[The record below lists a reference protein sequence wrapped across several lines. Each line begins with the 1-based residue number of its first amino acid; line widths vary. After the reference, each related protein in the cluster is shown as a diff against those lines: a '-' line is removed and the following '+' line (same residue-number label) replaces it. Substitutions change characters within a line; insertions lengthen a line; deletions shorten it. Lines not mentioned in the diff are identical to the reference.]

1 MPLVEIDDVVFNA
14 LRDNS
19 VKFTDRSAEL
29 APTAQAAAAWQKIV
43 NGSETRGDALR
54 LFKKAFPDIPVP
66 EIDARAPVDEAISSL
81 RKEFDD
87 YKAGVEKEKD
97 DARQKNRE
105 ADALD
110 TVSKGRS
117 WLRREKKLDDE
128 SVSAVET
135 MMQELGIPNYEVAHS
150 HWAAQQPKQPDLL
163 PSSTIGRSLD
173 WFKAQDNQPD
183 HALMLKDPIAW
194 RRQEIVKTL
203 QGIRSGEIAAA

>member
-43 NGSETRGDALR
+43 NGAETRTDALK
-54 LFKKAFPDIPVP
+54 LFKKAFPEIPVP
-66 EIDARAPVDEAISSL
+66 EIDARAPVDDAISAL

-87 YKAGVEKEKD
+87 YKAGIEKD
-97 DARQKNRE
+97 KEEAHQKRRE
-105 ADALD
+105 SDALD

-117 WLRREKKLDDE
+117 WLRREKRLDDE
-128 SVSAVET
+128 SVGQVET
-135 MMQELGIPNYEVAHS
+135 MMQELGIPNYEVAFS
-150 HWAAQQPKQPDLL
+150 HWHAQQPPTPDTL

-183 HALMLKDPIAW
+183 HALMLKDPVAW
-194 RRQEIVKTL
+194 RRNEIVKTL
-203 QGIRSGEIAAA
+203 QGIRSGEIAA

>member
-1 MPLVEIDDVVFNA
+1 MPLIEVEDVIANA

-19 VKFTDRSAEL
+19 VKFIDRSAEL

-43 NGSETRGDALR
+43 NGAETRSDALR

-66 EIDARAPVDEAISSL
+66 EIDARAPVDDAIAAL
-81 RKEFDD
+81 RQEFND
-87 YKAGVEKEKD
+87 YKAGVEKERE
-97 DARQKNRE
+97 DAATKRRE
-105 ADALD
+105 ADAID

-117 WLRREKKLDDE
+117 WLRREKRLDDE
-128 SVSAVET
+128 AVGAVET
-135 MMQELGIPNYEVAHS
+135 MMQELGIPHYDVAFS
-150 HWAAQQPKQPDLL
+150 HWHAQQPPAPETL

-173 WFKAQDNQPD
+173 WFKAQDDQPD

-194 RRQEIVKTL
+194 RRNEIHKTL